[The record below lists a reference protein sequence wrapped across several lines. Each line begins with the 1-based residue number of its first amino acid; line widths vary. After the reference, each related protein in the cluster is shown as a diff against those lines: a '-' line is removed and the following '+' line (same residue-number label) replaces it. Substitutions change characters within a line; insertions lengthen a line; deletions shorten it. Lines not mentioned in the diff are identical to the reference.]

1 MRGGW
6 ASAGTGGGKMRGEGG
21 DRETEIRQGACTEK
35 REQGEGETET
45 GTDRVG
51 KAQGE
56 TERARPRWGD

>member
-1 MRGGW
+1 
-6 ASAGTGGGKMRGEGG
+6 MRGEGG

>member
-1 MRGGW
+1 
-6 ASAGTGGGKMRGEGG
+6 MRGEGG
-21 DRETEIRQGACTEK
+21 DRETEIRHGPCTEK

-56 TERARPRWGD
+56 TRSETRTG

>member
-1 MRGGW
+1 MLAGKGW
-6 ASAGTGGGKMRGEGG
+6 LGLCGDMRGEGG
-21 DRETEIRQGACTEK
+21 DRETEIRHGTCTEK

-56 TERARPRWGD
+56 TRSETRTG